1 MFLSAQKERKS
12 ILIKNEIKH
21 KNHYFIFQQQVK
33 MLKLEYTDVY
43 FGKSRVWSTN
53 PAVRPHLDSL
63 VKAPKF
69 IHWVNNFQ
77 FRLESIQITDI
88 DMFGSNVGFYKG
100 KAEAYDE
107 KGGVI
112 HSNIFFNRGGST
124 AILFIVKTLI
134 NGVEET
140 LVPIAEQ
147 VRLPVGKRLGELP
160 AGMKDGET
168 GQVKGPI
175 IKEIREEI
183 PIGDLAE
190 NDPRIFS
197 LGAPI
202 IPSGGGCDE
211 AIDLWCM
218 EIDISHE
225 KYLELI
231 SETFGNK
238 QEHEEIKIKF
248 LRYEDLLQEAPRL
261 EDAKLLSALYRYEC
275 LLKRRNHYE
284 KAVLQSSKLLFFASF
299 VLVLTCC
306 FVYFM

>member
-1 MFLSAQKERKS
+1 MFKS
-12 ILIKNEIKH
+12 SS
-21 KNHYFIFQQQVK
+21 
-33 MLKLEYTDVY
+33 VY
-43 FGKSRVWSTN
+43 FGTCRVWSTN
-53 PAVRPHLDSL
+53 ATVSPHLDAL
-63 VKAPKF
+63 IRAPKF
-69 IHWVNNFQ
+69 IHWVNNCQ
-77 FRLESIQITDI
+77 FRLESLEITDI
-88 DMFGSNVGFYKG
+88 NMFGSNVGFYKG

-107 KGGVI
+107 KGGII

-140 LVPIAEQ
+140 LVPVAEQ
-147 VRLPVGKRLGELP
+147 VRLPVGKRLCELP

-183 PIGDLAE
+183 PIGDLDE
-190 NDPRIFS
+190 NDPRLFS

-202 IPSGGGCDE
+202 IPSGGGSDE

-218 EIDISHE
+218 EIDISYE

-231 SETFGNK
+231 SDTFGNK
-238 QEHEEIKIKF
+238 QEHEEINIKF

-275 LLKRRNHYE
+275 LLKRRNHYK
-284 KAVLQSSKLLFFASF
+284 KAVVQSSQLLFFATF
-299 VLVLTCC
+299 VLILTYV
-306 FVYFM
+306 FVFFF

>member
-1 MFLSAQKERKS
+1 MSKS
-12 ILIKNEIKH
+12 PKSSS
-21 KNHYFIFQQQVK
+21 
-33 MLKLEYTDVY
+33 VY
-43 FGKSRVWSTN
+43 YGKCRVWSTN
-53 PAVRPHLDSL
+53 PTVSPHLEAL
-63 VKAPKF
+63 INAPKF
-69 IHWVNNFQ
+69 THWFNNCQ
-77 FRLESIQITDI
+77 FRLESLEITDI
-88 DMFGSNVGFYKG
+88 NMFGSNVGFYKG

-107 KGGVI
+107 KGGII

-140 LVPIAEQ
+140 LVPIVEQ
-147 VRLPVGKRLGELP
+147 VRLPVGKRLYELP

-183 PIGDLAE
+183 PIGDLDE

-197 LGAPI
+197 LGVPI

-218 EIDISHE
+218 KIDISHE

-231 SETFGNK
+231 SDTFGNK
-238 QEHEEIKIKF
+238 QEHEEIRIKF
-248 LRYEDLLQEAPRL
+248 LRYEDLLQEASQL
-261 EDAKLLSALYRYEC
+261 EDAKFLSALYRYEC
-275 LLKRRNHYE
+275 LLKRRNNYE
-284 KAVLQSSKLLFFASF
+284 NAVVQSSQLLFLATF
-299 VLVLTCC
+299 VLILTCF
-306 FVYFM
+306 FVYYM

>member
-1 MFLSAQKERKS
+1 MSKSQKS
-12 ILIKNEIKH
+12 SS
-21 KNHYFIFQQQVK
+21 
-33 MLKLEYTDVY
+33 VY
-43 FGKSRVWSTN
+43 YGDCRVWSTN
-53 PAVRPHLDSL
+53 PAVTPHLETL

-69 IHWVNNFQ
+69 IHWFNNCQ
-77 FRLESIQITDI
+77 FGLQSLEITDI
-88 DMFGSNVGFYKG
+88 NMFGSNVGFYKG

-107 KGGVI
+107 KGGII

-134 NGVEET
+134 NGMEET
-140 LVPIAEQ
+140 LVPVAEQ
-147 VRLPVGKRLGELP
+147 VRLPVGKRLCELP

-183 PIGDLAE
+183 PIGDLDE

-218 EIDISHE
+218 EIDITHE

-275 LLKRRNHYE
+275 LLKRRNNYE
-284 KAVLQSSKLLFFASF
+284 KSVVQSSQLLFFATF
-299 VLVLTCC
+299 VLILTCF
-306 FVYFM
+306 FVYYM

>member
-1 MFLSAQKERKS
+1 MSKS
-12 ILIKNEIKH
+12 
-21 KNHYFIFQQQVK
+21 
-33 MLKLEYTDVY
+33 TSVY
-43 FGKSRVWSTN
+43 YGNCQVWSTN
-53 PAVRPHLDSL
+53 QTVIPHLEAL
-63 VKAPKF
+63 IKAPKF
-69 IHWVNNFQ
+69 IHWFNNCQFQ
-77 FRLESIQITDI
+77 LKSIQITDI

-134 NGVEET
+134 HGVEET
-140 LVPIAEQ
+140 LIPVAEQ
-147 VRLPVGKRLGELP
+147 IRFPVGRRLCELP

-202 IPSGGGCDE
+202 IPSGGGSDE

-218 EIDISHE
+218 EIDISYE

-248 LRYEDLLQEAPRL
+248 LRYEDLLHQAPRL

-275 LLKRRNHYE
+275 LLKRRNNYNQAIT
-284 KAVLQSSKLLFFASF
+284 KSSQLLFFATF
-299 VLVLTCC
+299 ILILTCC
-306 FVYFM
+306 FVYLF

>member
-1 MFLSAQKERKS
+1 MSKS
-12 ILIKNEIKH
+12 
-21 KNHYFIFQQQVK
+21 QS
-33 MLKLEYTDVY
+33 VY
-43 FGKSRVWSTN
+43 YGKCQVWSAN
-53 PAVRPHLDSL
+53 PSVCPHLEAL
-63 VKAPKF
+63 IKAPKF
-69 IHWVNNFQ
+69 IHWVNNCH
-77 FRLESIQITDI
+77 FRLESLEITDI
-88 DMFGSNVGFYKG
+88 NMFGSNVGFYKG

-107 KGGVI
+107 KGGII

-124 AILFIVKTLI
+124 AILFIVKTMI

-140 LVPIAEQ
+140 LVPVAEQ
-147 VRLPVGKRLGELP
+147 IRLPVGKRLCELP

-183 PIGDLAE
+183 PIGDLDE
-190 NDPRIFS
+190 NDPRVFS

-218 EIDISHE
+218 ELNISYE

-231 SETFGNK
+231 SDTFGNK

-275 LLKRRNHYE
+275 LVTRRNHYK
-284 KAVLQSSKLLFFASF
+284 KAVVQSSQLLFFAT
-299 VLVLTCC
+299 LVLILTCF
-306 FVYFM
+306 FVYYM

>member
-1 MFLSAQKERKS
+1 MF
-12 ILIKNEIKH
+12 
-21 KNHYFIFQQQVK
+21 
-33 MLKLEYTDVY
+33 KLDFRDVY
-43 FGKSRVWSTN
+43 FGKCRVWSSN
-53 PAVRPHLDSL
+53 PSVIPNLEALI
-63 VKAPKF
+63 KAPKF
-69 IHWVNNFQ
+69 IHWFNNCQFQ
-77 FRLESIQITDI
+77 LKSIQITDI
-88 DMFGSNVGFYKG
+88 DMFGSSVGFYKG

-134 NGVEET
+134 HGVEET
-140 LVPIAEQ
+140 LIPVAEQ
-147 VRLPVGKRLGELP
+147 VRFPVGRRLCELP

-202 IPSGGGCDE
+202 IPSGGGSDE

-218 EIDISHE
+218 EIDISYE

-231 SETFGNK
+231 SDTFGNK

-248 LRYEDLLQEAPRL
+248 LRYEDLPHEAPRL

-275 LLKRRNHYE
+275 LLKRRNHY
-284 KAVLQSSKLLFFASF
+284 KNAMTKSSQLLFFAVF
-299 VLVLTCC
+299 ALFLTCC
-306 FVYFM
+306 FVYLF

>member
-1 MFLSAQKERKS
+1 MSKS
-12 ILIKNEIKH
+12 
-21 KNHYFIFQQQVK
+21 QS
-33 MLKLEYTDVY
+33 VY
-43 FGKSRVWSTN
+43 FGKCQVWSAN
-53 PAVRPHLDSL
+53 PSVCPHLEAL
-63 VKAPKF
+63 IKAPKF
-69 IHWVNNFQ
+69 IHWVNNCH
-77 FRLESIQITDI
+77 FRLESLEITDI
-88 DMFGSNVGFYKG
+88 NMFGSNVGFYKG

-107 KGGVI
+107 KGGII

-124 AILFIVKTLI
+124 AILFIVKTMI

-140 LVPIAEQ
+140 LVPVAEQ
-147 VRLPVGKRLGELP
+147 VRLPVGKRLCELP

-183 PIGDLAE
+183 PIGDLDE
-190 NDPRIFS
+190 NDPRVFS

-218 EIDISHE
+218 ELNISYE

-231 SETFGNK
+231 SDTFGNK

-275 LLKRRNHYE
+275 LVTRRNHYK
-284 KAVLQSSKLLFFASF
+284 KAVVESSQLLFFATF
-299 VLVLTCC
+299 VLIMTCF
-306 FVYFM
+306 FVYYM